1 MHSAITVQNVLNNF
15 DFARVQQ
22 VMLFM
27 GWRWQVGNALRV
39 PTVPELEATARM
51 MLELLSDEQSSVTS
65 GGLVA
70 DIDDGALRL
79 RFVIEQRT
87 SEVK

>member
-1 MHSAITVQNVLNNF
+1 MYSVITVQNVLSNF

-39 PTVPELEATARM
+39 PTVSELEATARM
-51 MLELLSDEQSSVTS
+51 MLELVSDEQSSRHQWRAC
-65 GGLVA
+65 GRYG
-70 DIDDGALRL
+70 
-79 RFVIEQRT
+79 
-87 SEVK
+87 